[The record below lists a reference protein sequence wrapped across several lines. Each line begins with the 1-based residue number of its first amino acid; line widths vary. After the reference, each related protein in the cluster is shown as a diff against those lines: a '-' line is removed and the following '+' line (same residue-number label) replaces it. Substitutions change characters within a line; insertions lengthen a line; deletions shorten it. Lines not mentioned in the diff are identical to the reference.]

1 MFKILLPPTY
11 NSNCFSLYQN
21 EKLFF
26 PFFKRA
32 GGFCFVERKWSYFVL
47 VLFRFF
53 PMFFGELE
61 LDSVAADYEW
71 EVTRWEVSKTGVESG
86 ELLEIF
92 KSSIFC

>member
-1 MFKILLPPTY
+1 
-11 NSNCFSLYQN
+11 
-21 EKLFF
+21 
-26 PFFKRA
+26 
-32 GGFCFVERKWSYFVL
+32 
-47 VLFRFF
+47 
-53 PMFFGELE
+53 MFFGELE